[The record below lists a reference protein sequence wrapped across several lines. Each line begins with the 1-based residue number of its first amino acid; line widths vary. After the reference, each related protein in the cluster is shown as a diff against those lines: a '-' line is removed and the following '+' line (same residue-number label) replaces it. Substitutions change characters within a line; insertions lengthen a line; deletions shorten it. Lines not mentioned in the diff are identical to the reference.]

1 MHFLLCGRV
10 NEGIEPDIEVRA
22 TAADHISG
30 HDRAVTAGDWGGQTG
45 FPEEII
51 NVSVTD
57 SKHKFVELT
66 LKIRCPLAL
75 TAWGH
80 LL

>member
-30 HDRAVTAGDWGGQTG
+30 HDGAVTVGDWG
-45 FPEEII
+45 
-51 NVSVTD
+51 
-57 SKHKFVELT
+57 
-66 LKIRCPLAL
+66 
-75 TAWGH
+75 
-80 LL
+80 